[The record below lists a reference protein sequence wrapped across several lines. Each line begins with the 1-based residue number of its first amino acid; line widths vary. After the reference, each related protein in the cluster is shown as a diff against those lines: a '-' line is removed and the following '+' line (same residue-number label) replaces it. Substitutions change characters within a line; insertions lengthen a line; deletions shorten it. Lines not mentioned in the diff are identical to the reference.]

1 MFISNIDSDSHRYY
15 VCGKVIGNYLIKSG
29 IPLLSRLE
37 GKMVFSK
44 THKLQKVLS
53 DMPSFYKALSK
64 VGVING

>member
-1 MFISNIDSDSHRYY
+1 MFISNIDSGSHRYY

-44 THKLQKVLS
+44 TQKLQKVLS
-53 DMPSFYKALSK
+53 NMPSFYKVLSK